1 MKIGIPRA
9 LLYHYY
15 YPFWKTY
22 LDSLGIETIVSSPT
36 NKWIMDNGA
45 KHSVPEI
52 CVPIKVYLGHVLEL
66 MEKKVDY
73 IFVPRFVSIQK
84 GQFFCPKFMG
94 LPDIIR
100 HSFPEMES
108 MLLSPYVE
116 STTEDLATS
125 IKQYYVFEEKCD
137 IKRSDNRKALKKAE
151 TVWNK
156 FRELSLKG
164 YDVSEATEMV
174 MNDNCRALENKRS
187 KNTNEKSDDTEIT
200 IGVLGYVYNIYDS
213 VISLDILNRL
223 KEMGVRVKTFEM
235 LSEDKL
241 KAQLVNMPK
250 TLFWTFSDKLF
261 AAGNHF
267 YQDSDID
274 GIIHVTAFGCGPDS
288 MLGKLLELDSTRY
301 EKPFMTVRIDEHSGE
316 NHLQTRVEAFV
327 DMLKRKKRNS
337 KKGALA

>member
-9 LLYHYY
+9 LLYYYY

-22 LDSLGIETIVSSPT
+22 FDSLGIETVISSPT
-36 NKWIMDNGA
+36 NKWIMDKGV

-66 MEKKVDY
+66 IDTGVDF

-100 HSFPEMES
+100 HSFPEMEPI
-108 MLLSPYVE
+108 MISPYIE
-116 STTEDLATS
+116 STTDDLATS
-125 IKQYYVFEEKCD
+125 IKQYLVFEEKFG
-137 IKRSDNRKALKKAE
+137 ISRRDNRKALKNAE
-151 TVWNK
+151 TVWK
-156 FRELSLKG
+156 SFREYSFRG
-164 YDVSEATEMV
+164 FDIPEAAALA
-174 MNDNCRALENKRS
+174 MNDEH
-187 KNTNEKSDDTEIT
+187 KSLRQRNYGAKERFETAEVT
-200 IGVLGYVYNIYDS
+200 IGVLGYVYNIYDP

-223 KEMGVRVKTFEM
+223 KDMGVKVKTFEM
-235 LSEDKL
+235 INDNVLNEQLS
-241 KAQLVNMPK
+241 NMPK

-261 AAGNHF
+261 AAGNYF
-267 YQDSDID
+267 YHDSEID

-288 MLGKLLELDSTRY
+288 MLGKLLELDSPKH
-301 EKPFMTVRIDEHSGE
+301 EKPFMTLRIDEHSGE

-327 DMLKRKKRNS
+327 DMLKRKKR
-337 KKGALA
+337 KTKRGALA

>member
-1 MKIGIPRA
+1 MKIGIPQA

-22 LDSLGIETIVSSPT
+22 FDSLKIETIISSPT
-36 NKWIMDNGA
+36 NKHIMDMGV
-45 KHSVPEI
+45 KHSVAEI

-66 MEKKVDY
+66 IDRGADY

-94 LPDIIR
+94 LPDILR
-100 HSFPEMES
+100 HSFPEMEKS
-108 MLLSPYVE
+108 MIAPYIE

-125 IKQYYVFEEKCD
+125 IKQYQIFEEKFGVS
-137 IKRSDNRKALKKAE
+137 RRDNRRALKNAE
-151 TVWNK
+151 KVWK
-156 FRELSLKG
+156 SFREYSLQG
-164 YDVSEATEMV
+164 YDISEATALAMKDGDKA
-174 MNDNCRALENKRS
+174 MNIRKIQVKEKVESLEV
-187 KNTNEKSDDTEIT
+187 T

-213 VISLDILNRL
+213 AISLDILNRL
-223 KEMGVRVKTFEM
+223 KGMGVKVRTFEM
-235 LSEDKL
+235 VDEDVL
-241 KAQLVNMPK
+241 KEQLKSMHK

-267 YQDSDID
+267 YQDSEVD

-288 MLGKLLELDSTRY
+288 MLGKLLELDSPKH

-327 DMLKRKKRNS
+327 DMLKRKKRKE

>member
-1 MKIGIPRA
+1 MKIGIPQA

-22 LDSLGIETIVSSPT
+22 FDSLEIETIISSPT
-36 NKWIMDNGA
+36 NKRIMDQGV
-45 KHSVPEI
+45 KYSVPEM

-66 MEKKVDY
+66 VDKGADY

-100 HSFPEMES
+100 HSFPEMEPI
-108 MLLSPYVE
+108 MISPYIE
-116 STTEDLATS
+116 STTDDLATS
-125 IKQYYVFEEKCD
+125 IKQYQVFEEKFG
-137 IKRSDNRKALKKAE
+137 ISRRDNRKALKNAE
-151 TVWNK
+151 SVWK
-156 FRELSLKG
+156 SFREYSLRG
-164 YDVSEATEMV
+164 YDISEAAALS
-174 MNDNCRALENKRS
+174 MNDGHKTLKQR
-187 KNTNEKSDDTEIT
+187 KSEVKERFETPEVT

-223 KEMGVRVKTFEM
+223 KEMGVKVRTFEM
-235 LSEDKL
+235 IDDDVLKEQLSSI
-241 KAQLVNMPK
+241 PK

-267 YQDSDID
+267 YHDSEID

-288 MLGKLLELDSTRY
+288 MLGKLLELDSTKH
-301 EKPFMTVRIDEHSGE
+301 EKPFMTLRIDEHSGE

-327 DMLKRKKRNS
+327 DMLKRKKR
-337 KKGALA
+337 KVKRGALA

>member
-22 LDSLGIETIVSSPT
+22 FDSLGIETVVSSPT
-36 NKWIMDNGA
+36 NKWIMDKGI
-45 KHSVPEI
+45 KYSVPEI

-66 MEKKVDY
+66 IDRGVDY

-100 HSFPEMES
+100 HTFPEMEPV
-108 MLLSPYVE
+108 MLSPYVE
-116 STTEDLATS
+116 STTDDLATS
-125 IKQYYVFEEKCD
+125 LKQYQIFEDKFG
-137 IKRSDNRKALKKAE
+137 ITRSDNRKALKKAE
-151 TVWNK
+151 TVWK
-156 FRELSLKG
+156 LFREYSLNG
-164 YDVSEATEMV
+164 YDIPEATQKAMSEGCQTIG
-174 MNDNCRALENKRS
+174 DYKRS
-187 KNTNEKSDDTEIT
+187 LDDKYEYAEVT

-213 VISLDILNRL
+213 VISLDIVNRL
-223 KEMGVRVKTFEM
+223 KEMGVRIKTFEM
-235 LSEDKL
+235 IDDETL
-241 KAQLVNMPK
+241 KKQLANMPK

-267 YQDSDID
+267 YHDPDVD

-288 MLGKLLELDSTRY
+288 MLGKLLELDSTKF

-316 NHLQTRVEAFV
+316 NHLQTRAEAFV
-327 DMLKRKKRNS
+327 DMLKRRKRKL